1 MIVRKRNKVDAKQ
14 TMLLVCANEA
24 EAIFFSQLRKDCRY
38 SNLTVVAANGITSL
52 EKLLDY
58 AGKLRNKG
66 KYTSCWAVFGL
77 DEVGATRESVND
89 AEELAL
95 KKKIKMLYFEPSFDL
110 YFSLFFAAPN
120 ELIED
125 IEKLKE
131 NVKSHIDGYE
141 LSSEYFLTKGLNLN
155 FTLYPKLAEADKNAR
170 SYNEFVSFDRGYDV
184 TSLPLFFDDLKEVC
198 GKADMS
204 HSQKNRR

>member
-24 EAIFFSQLRKDCRY
+24 EAIFFSQMRKDCRY
-38 SNLTVVAANGITSL
+38 SNMTVVSANAKTL
-52 EKLLDY
+52 DKLLDF

-66 KYTSCWAVFGL
+66 KYTSCWVLFGL
-77 DEVGATRESVND
+77 DELNATREDVDN

-95 KKKIKMLYFEPSFDL
+95 KKKVKMLYFEPSFDL
-110 YFSLFFAAPN
+110 YFMLFFSKPN
-120 ELIED
+120 ALID
-125 IEKLKE
+125 SADKLKE
-131 NVKSHIDGYE
+131 KVKSLIEGYE
-141 LSSEYFLTKGLNLN
+141 VTSKYFLTKGLNLN
-155 FTLYPKLAEADKNAR
+155 FTLYPQLAEADKNAR
-170 SYNEFVSFDRGYDV
+170 EYNEFVSFDRGFDV
-184 TSLPLFFDDLKEVC
+184 TSLPLFLDDLKEVC